1 MKQFTISIE
10 ELLFCFYSE
19 GFFEQGMALKQAYFP
34 EIEDEQLGAL
44 FEAAC
49 RSLLAK
55 DAAEYRNHQYRLK
68 DEYCP
73 FIHVLND
80 ADYTVKLSKFNG
92 QGAEQNVSCHVSKF
106 GTYSHELLFDEQVHR
121 ITKMESSEGLLAK
134 TDEFLHIIDT
144 EDKRESIVTLTSNE
158 FEKLLEGASDNPSY
172 LKEFLEKHD
181 HQEDVTRFTNDLALR
196 KGKMDT
202 LMRLAYGK
210 DNTPEVADM
219 AFVLPG
225 AHHTWLVTGITQNEF
240 SILPAHK
247 DVVNQII
254 SQ

>member
-55 DAAEYRNHQYRLK
+55 DAAEFRNHQYRLK

-92 QGAEQNVSCHVSKF
+92 QGAERNVSCHLSKF

-121 ITKMESSEGLLAK
+121 ITKLESNEGLLTK
-134 TDEFLHIIDT
+134 TDEFLHIV
-144 EDKRESIVTLTSNE
+144 EEENNRGLLLRLTSNE

-181 HQEDVTRFTNDLALR
+181 HQEDVTRFVNDLALR

-202 LMRLAYGK
+202 LMRLVYDK
-210 DNTPEVADM
+210 DNSLEVADM

-225 AHHTWLVTGITQNEF
+225 NRHTWLVTGITQNEF
-240 SILPAHK
+240 SIVPANK
-247 DVVNQII
+247 DVIKGI
-254 SQ
+254 LFC

>member
-55 DAAEYRNHQYRLK
+55 DAAEFRNHQYRLK

-80 ADYTVKLSKFNG
+80 ADYTVKLSKFDE

-121 ITKMESSEGLLAK
+121 VTKLESAEGLLTK
-134 TDEFLHIIDT
+134 TDEFLHIAET
-144 EDKRESIVTLTSNE
+144 ENNSDLLLRLTSNE
-158 FEKLLEGASDNPSY
+158 FEKLLEGASDTPSS

-181 HQEDVTRFTNDLALR
+181 QQEDVTRFVNDLALR

-202 LMRLAYGK
+202 VMRLVYDK
-210 DNTPEVADM
+210 DNSPEVADM

-225 AHHTWLVTGITQNEF
+225 SRHTWLVTGITQNEF
-240 SILPAHK
+240 SIVPANK
-247 DVVNQII
+247 DVIKGI
-254 SQ
+254 LFC

>member
-55 DAAEYRNHQYRLK
+55 DAAEFRNHQYRLK

-80 ADYTVKLSKFNG
+80 ADYTVKLSKFDE
-92 QGAEQNVSCHVSKF
+92 QDAELNVSCHVSKF

-121 ITKMESSEGLLAK
+121 VTKLESAEGLLMK
-134 TDEFLHIIDT
+134 TDEFLHIAET
-144 EDKRESIVTLTSNE
+144 ENNSDLLLRLTSNE
-158 FEKLLEGASDNPSY
+158 FEKLLEGASDTPSS
-172 LKEFLEKHD
+172 LKAFLEKHD
-181 HQEDVTRFTNDLALR
+181 HQEDVTRFVNDLALR

-202 LMRLAYGK
+202 LMRLVYDK
-210 DNTPEVADM
+210 DNSPEVADM
-219 AFVLPG
+219 ALVLPG
-225 AHHTWLVTGITQNEF
+225 SRHTWLVTGITQNEF
-240 SILPAHK
+240 SIVPANK
-247 DVVNQII
+247 DVIKGI
-254 SQ
+254 LFC

>member
-80 ADYTVKLSKFNG
+80 ADYTVKLSKFDE
-92 QGAEQNVSCHVSKF
+92 QGKEQNISCHVSKF

-121 ITKMESSEGLLAK
+121 IKKMDSTNGLLSK
-134 TDEFLHIIDT
+134 TSEFLNIIDA
-144 EDKRESIVTLTSNE
+144 EDHKESLISLTSTE
-158 FEKLLEGASDNPSY
+158 FELLLEGASDTPTH
-172 LKEFLEKHD
+172 LKEFLDKHD
-181 HQEDVTRFTNDLALR
+181 HQEDVTRFVNDLALR

-202 LMRLAYGK
+202 LMRLVYDK
-210 DNTPEVADM
+210 DNSPEVADM

-225 AHHTWLVTGITQNEF
+225 SRHTWLVTGITQNEF
-240 SILPAHK
+240 SIVTANK
-247 DVVNQII
+247 DVIKGI
-254 SQ
+254 LFC

>member
-80 ADYTVKLSKFNG
+80 ADYTVKLSKFDEQG
-92 QGAEQNVSCHVSKF
+92 QEQNVSCHVSKF
-106 GTYSHELLFDEQVHR
+106 GTYSHELLFDEQVHS
-121 ITKMESSEGLLAK
+121 IKKMDSSDGLLSK
-134 TDEFLHIIDT
+134 TSEFLNIIDA
-144 EDKRESIVTLTSNE
+144 EDNIESIITLTSTE
-158 FEKLLEGASDNPSY
+158 FELLLEGASDTPTH
-172 LKEFLEKHD
+172 LKEFLVKHE
-181 HQEDVTRFTNDLALR
+181 HQEDITRFVNDLASR

-202 LMRLAYGK
+202 LMRLVYDK
-210 DNTPEVADM
+210 DNSPEVADM

-225 AHHTWLVTGITQNEF
+225 SRHTWLVTGITQNEF
-240 SILPAHK
+240 SIVPANK
-247 DVVNQII
+247 DVVKGILFC
-254 SQ
+254 